1 MSAPIL
7 LNILTELRLRDEMQ
21 GLGWSAV
28 FDCGTY

>member
-7 LNILTELRLRDEMQ
+7 LNILTELKLRDKIQ
-21 GLGWSAV
+21 DSGWSAV